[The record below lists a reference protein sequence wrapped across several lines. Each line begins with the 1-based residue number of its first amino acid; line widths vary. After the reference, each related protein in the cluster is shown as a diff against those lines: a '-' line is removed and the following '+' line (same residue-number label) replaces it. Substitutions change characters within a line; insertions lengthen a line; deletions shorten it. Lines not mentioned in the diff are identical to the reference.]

1 MLSPETLAA
10 YRAMTPEERL
20 KITFELMDQSSKW
33 LLHGTPEQVDRKF
46 KRLEMQND
54 ERNQRMLEAFAFSMR
69 TKPSQ

>member
-33 LLHGTPEQVDRKF
+33 LLYGTPEQVDRKF
-46 KRLEMQND
+46 IRLEMQNN
-54 ERNQRMLEAFAFSMR
+54 ERNQRMLEAFAKSMR
-69 TKPSQ
+69 AKPRE